1 MRRNKIHSADTRAK
15 GPGGTFI
22 HTLKVLNTLYSVLR
36 VGLMD
41 HNIFKSDEERSVLA
55 CSSMSVIAHYR
66 RFLES
71 YSIWHYC
78 TLGPV
83 FSGTQQCSARSV

>member
-1 MRRNKIHSADTRAK
+1 
-15 GPGGTFI
+15 
-22 HTLKVLNTLYSVLR
+22 
-36 VGLMD
+36 MD

-71 YSIWHYC
+71 YSIWYYRA
-78 TLGPV
+78 LGPV